1 MRGAQEKEAR
11 ETREKNISG
20 STTFS
25 SNLVIK
31 TMHAKK
37 AFLHRSES
45 FNKRSLSSESKAS
58 DKDASISALAS
69 SAAAA
74 ASAGA
79 ITLLPS
85 ADSEHL
91 VQSGKDKEK
100 MAQGKD
106 SNISRADRMR
116 FIMGD
121 ESAIET
127 EPAGVDQPAL
137 PAAKELVPRPPKAAT
152 PSNSG
157 SSGSARHL
165 RRPGVALATS
175 KVLPY
180 ATLLPSLLLLVMRDT
195 CWLHERIECACDAP
209 DRCWWES
216 GSRDRQVPEQNQQ
229 RLPQKRIPTRK
240 TVTRFSP
247 GACCPPTTQ
256 LLHELYVI

>member
-11 ETREKNISG
+11 ETREKNFSG

-37 AFLHRSES
+37 AFLHLSES

-121 ESAIET
+121 ESAIQT
-127 EPAGVDQPAL
+127 EPAGVDQPSL

-157 SSGSARHL
+157 SPGGARHL

-175 KVLPY
+175 KVLPCVTIM
-180 ATLLPSLLLLVMRDT
+180 ASLLLLVMPDT
-195 CWLHERIECACDAP
+195 C
-209 DRCWWES
+209 
-216 GSRDRQVPEQNQQ
+216 
-229 RLPQKRIPTRK
+229 
-240 TVTRFSP
+240 
-247 GACCPPTTQ
+247 
-256 LLHELYVI
+256 